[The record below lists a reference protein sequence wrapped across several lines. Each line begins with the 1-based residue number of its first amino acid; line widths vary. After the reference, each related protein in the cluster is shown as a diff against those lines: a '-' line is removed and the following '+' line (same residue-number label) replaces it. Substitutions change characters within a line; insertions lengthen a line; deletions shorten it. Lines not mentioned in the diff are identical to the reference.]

1 MLNIEIFHSTM
12 CDNCFIMSARL
23 KKITDKYKN
32 IAITHRSHPLRWDED
47 HVDETLKTKE
57 EERADMLRKW
67 GTANRIDDDQ
77 RFNIEGIKHTNFD
90 EPYARL
96 SMIAI
101 RAGVLAGGNAWDLF
115 DLFQEAIYMKNRTI
129 GDEEVIAQLIEETEL
144 DFRTWL
150 TYYEDPKTEALE
162 IKDFKLVEEYGLDLV
177 PAMVIEKKHIIE
189 GTKRLDLA
197 KDLIIKAATAEG
209 IQLIEK

>member
-1 MLNIEIFHSTM
+1 
-12 CDNCFIMSARL
+12 
-23 KKITDKYKN
+23 
-32 IAITHRSHPLRWDED
+32 
-47 HVDETLKTKE
+47 
-57 EERADMLRKW
+57 MLRKW

-129 GDEEVIAQLIEETEL
+129 GDEEVITQLIEETE
-144 DFRTWL
+144 
-150 TYYEDPKTEALE
+150 
-162 IKDFKLVEEYGLDLV
+162 
-177 PAMVIEKKHIIE
+177 
-189 GTKRLDLA
+189 
-197 KDLIIKAATAEG
+197 
-209 IQLIEK
+209 